1 MSHTKPN
8 NYRLQE
14 SQDRTRKR
22 IKEDLKESSNAYNDY
37 AEGTLPKL
45 KRTYLRKCQDVEDHK
60 AAAAAPN
67 AHHAP
72 KADVAPQFPAEQH
85 GSPLT
90 NSKSNPQVS
99 SKPVVTSPQPLRPLD
114 RRPSGSSPNARN
126 RSPSTNTAFSDLA
139 HQGKKQLNQL
149 IGFLDKGGSVKE
161 TLAGRSE
168 NSAFRAVRAKRE
180 AEEAGM
186 LCHSLLT
193 LALVKYSTDK
203 EYRKG
208 VHWLETLRLRKIK
221 TLEAGYTVSSG
232 HTRYRLM

>member
-1 MSHTKPN
+1 MEINDIPLHTKPD
-8 NYRLQE
+8 NYHLQE

-60 AAAAAPN
+60 AAAAAAPN

-72 KADVAPQFPAEQH
+72 KTDVAPQFPAEQL

-99 SKPVVTSPQPLRPLD
+99 SKLVVTSPQPLRPLD
-114 RRPSGSSPNARN
+114 RRPSGGSPNARN

-168 NSAFRAVRAKRE
+168 NSALRAVRAKRE
-180 AEEAGM
+180 AEDAGM
-186 LCHSLLT
+186 LRPSLL
-193 LALVKYSTDK
+193 ALILSEVFDRQRIS
-203 EYRKG
+203 
-208 VHWLETLRLRKIK
+208 
-221 TLEAGYTVSSG
+221 
-232 HTRYRLM
+232 